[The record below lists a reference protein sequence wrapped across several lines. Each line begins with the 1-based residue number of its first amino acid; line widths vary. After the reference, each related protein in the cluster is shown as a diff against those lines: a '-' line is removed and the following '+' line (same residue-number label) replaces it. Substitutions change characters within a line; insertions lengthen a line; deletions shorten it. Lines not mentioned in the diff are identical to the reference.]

1 MRSSIAVAALLC
13 GFLSVRCVSAQGTD
27 PNLLREADAVRT
39 VLANA
44 KAALSA
50 YTWTE
55 YTEVLVEGKVHSTE
69 EFTCRYN
76 AKGEVMRTL
85 KGETA
90 PEGKPGSAVSNKA
103 RSRSKAAKQ
112 DYIERAIS
120 LIRYYVPPNPDRIT
134 AMLQNGTAALGA
146 SEGGKS
152 EIRFQRYFMAGDSM
166 VFKYD
171 SASKALLHVTITA
184 FLGDKKDPVT
194 LEAGFGV
201 LPDGVA
207 HLDSTTLDA
216 KVKKVQ
222 VKTRN
227 LSYQKVSN

>member
-1 MRSSIAVAALLC
+1 MSVA
-13 GFLSVRCVSAQGTD
+13 GVSAQGAD
-27 PNLLREADAVRT
+27 PNLLREAEAVRA
-39 VLANA
+39 VLADA
-44 KAALSA
+44 KAALA
-50 YTWTE
+50 GYTWTE
-55 YTEVLVEGKVHSTE
+55 YTEVLVDGKVHSTE
-69 EFTCRYN
+69 QFTCRYN
-76 AKGEVMRTL
+76 AKGEVVRTL
-85 KGETA
+85 KDETA
-90 PEGKPGSAVSNKA
+90 PEGKPGSATSNKP

-134 AMLQNGTAALGA
+134 AMLQNGTASMGP

-171 SASKALLHVTITA
+171 SATKALIHVSITS

-194 LEAGFGV
+194 LEADFGT
-201 LPDGVA
+201 LQGGVA

-216 KVKKVQ
+216 KAKKVQ

>member
-1 MRSSIAVAALLC
+1 MKSLMAAAGVLC
-13 GFLSVRCVSAQGTD
+13 GLTSIRCVSAQGAD

-44 KAALSA
+44 KAALGA
-50 YTWTE
+50 YTWIE
-55 YTEVLVEGKVHSTE
+55 YVEVLVEGKVHSTE
-69 EFTCRYN
+69 ELSCRYN
-76 AKGEVMRTL
+76 SKGEVLRTL
-85 KGETA
+85 KAETA
-90 PEGKPGSAVSNKA
+90 PEGKPGSATSNKP

-134 AMLQNGTAALGA
+134 AMLQNGTASMGP

-171 SASKALLHVTITA
+171 SVSKALVHVTIAA

-194 LEAGFGV
+194 LEADFGT
-201 LPDGVA
+201 LQDGVA

>member
-1 MRSSIAVAALLC
+1 MKPLIVAAGVLC
-13 GFLSVRCVSAQGTD
+13 GLMPLRCTFGQGAD
-27 PNLLREADAVRT
+27 PNLLREAEAVRT

-44 KAALSA
+44 KAALGT

-55 YTEVLVEGKVHSTE
+55 YTEVLVEGKVHSSE

-76 AKGEVMRTL
+76 SKGEVLRTL

-90 PEGKPGSAVSNKA
+90 PEGKPGSATSNKP

-120 LIRYYVPPNPDRIT
+120 LIRNYVPPNPDRIT
-134 AMLQNGTAALGA
+134 AMLQNGTASLGP

-152 EIRFQRYFMAGDSM
+152 EIRFQRYFMAGDLM

-171 SASKALLHVTITA
+171 TASKALSHVTITA

-194 LEAGFGV
+194 MEAEFGT

-207 HLDSTTLDA
+207 HLDSTTLNA

-227 LSYQKVSN
+227 LSYQKISN